1 MLPSRFNP
9 MERIKL
15 LSIALLAVLTLGA
28 REPLASRIAHTDP
41 AKRQTVKAVHA
52 GAGEIAYQSLLDAHS
67 LDTNLYFVHRGVLQP
82 KSSLGHHF
90 HNNCEEM
97 YVILD
102 GEAEFTVN
110 GRTSK
115 LKAPA
120 GAPCR
125 LGHSH
130 ALYNSSDKPVNFL
143 NINVSIL
150 KGENDAFNTDD
161 PRVGMPL
168 DPVPVFMAV
177 SFDRALL
184 RPVNAMAGGK
194 GAVQYRRAIPP
205 SVFSGPW
212 AFTDHLLLPPGT
224 AVGQQIH
231 RGVAKVYY
239 VMSGSGS
246 IKVGPETAPIR
257 EGDAVPVQLNEV
269 HSLENSGTEPLELL
283 VVGVSRERNKE
294 VQ

>member
-1 MLPSRFNP
+1 MTRKQVSISILAAA
-9 MERIKL
+9 
-15 LSIALLAVLTLGA
+15 SIAAATLAA
-28 REPLASRIAHTDP
+28 REPLASRIGHTDP
-41 AKRQTVKAVHA
+41 AKRQAVKAVHS
-52 GAGEIAYQSLLDAHS
+52 GAGEIAYQALLDSHS
-67 LDTNLYFVHRGVLQP
+67 LDTNLYFLHRGVLQP
-82 KSSLGHHF
+82 KSSLGNHF

-102 GEAEFTVN
+102 GEAQFTVD
-110 GRTSK
+110 GRTSL

-130 ALYNSSDKPVNFL
+130 ALYNATDKPVQFL
-143 NINVSIL
+143 NVNVSML

-161 PRVGMPL
+161 PRVGVPL
-168 DPVPVFMAV
+168 DPIPVFMSV

-184 RPVNAMAGGK
+184 RPVNAMFGGK

-212 AFTDHLLLPPGT
+212 AYVDHLVIPPGST
-224 AVGQQIH
+224 VGQQIH
-231 RGVAKVYY
+231 RGVAEVYF
-239 VMSGSGS
+239 VMSGAGK
-246 IKVGPETAPIR
+246 ITVGPESAAIQ

-269 HSLENSGTEPLELL
+269 HALESSGATPLELL
-283 VVGVSRERNKE
+283 IFGVSRERNKE
-294 VQ
+294 IQ

>member
-1 MLPSRFNP
+1 MTRSY
-9 MERIKL
+9 L
-15 LSIALLAVLTLGA
+15 LIAALAALTLSA

-41 AKRQTVKAVHA
+41 ARRQTVKGVHN
-52 GAGEIAYQSLLDAHS
+52 GAGEIAYQALLDAHS
-67 LDTNLYFVHRGVLQP
+67 LDTNLYFVHRGELKA
-82 KSSLGHHF
+82 KSSMGHHF

-102 GEAEFTVN
+102 GEAQFTVD
-110 GRTSK
+110 GRTSV

-130 ALYNSSDKPVNFL
+130 ALYNPGDKPVQFL
-143 NINVSIL
+143 NINVSML

-161 PRVGMPL
+161 ARVGVPL
-168 DPVPVFMAV
+168 DAIPVFMTV

-184 RPVNAMAGGK
+184 RPVNGMFGGK
-194 GAVQYRRAIPP
+194 GTAQYRRAIGP
-205 SVFSGPW
+205 SVFAGPW
-212 AFTDHLLLPPGT
+212 AYTDHLVLPPG
-224 AVGQQIH
+224 ASAGQQVH
-231 RGVAKVYY
+231 RGVAEVYY
-239 VMSGSGS
+239 VMAGNGR
-246 IKVGPETAPIR
+246 ITVGAETAAVQ

-269 HSLENSGTEPLELL
+269 HAIENSGTAPLELL